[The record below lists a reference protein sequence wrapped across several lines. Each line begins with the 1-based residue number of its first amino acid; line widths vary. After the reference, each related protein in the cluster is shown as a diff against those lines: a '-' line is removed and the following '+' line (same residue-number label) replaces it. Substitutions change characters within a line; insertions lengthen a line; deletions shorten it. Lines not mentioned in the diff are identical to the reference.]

1 MTIDI
6 VDSIDEKI
14 NLFNDTYD
22 TDIIAVFPD
31 RKEIYVRDM
40 GQFLKSFFAEWD
52 DDVLFAE
59 WDDDVFVDT
68 DHNMRTVEKSML
80 TQDKRYQ
87 VFLQDDYTGYTV
99 IGEYELASDAE
110 EAIENCH
117 VRQYNIRIA
126 MNFEVSVT
134 VTASSLSDAEDI
146 AYNFCS
152 DSMNLENRYY
162 ADDNIEEWDV
172 TDTNI
177 EITDSELA

>member
-14 NLFNDTYD
+14 NLFNNTYG
-22 TDIIAVFPD
+22 TEIVAVFPE
-31 RKEIYVRDM
+31 REEIYVRDM
-40 GQFLKSFFAEWD
+40 RQFLKAYFEDFD
-52 DDVLFAE
+52 DEVP
-59 WDDDVFVDT
+59 VDT
-68 DHNMRTVEKSML
+68 DHNLRTVECSVL

-99 IGEYELASDAE
+99 IGEYVLESEAI
-110 EAIENCH
+110 EAIENYH
-117 VRQYNIRIA
+117 VRQYNITVA

-134 VTASSLSDAEDI
+134 VTASSLSEAEDA
-146 AYNFCS
+146 AYDFCN
-152 DSMNLENRYY
+152 DSMNLENRYTF
-162 ADDNIEEWDV
+162 ADNIDEWDI

>member
-1 MTIDI
+1 MNIDI

-14 NLFNDTYD
+14 NLFSETYE

-52 DDVLFAE
+52 DEVP
-59 WDDDVFVDT
+59 VDT
-68 DHNMRTVEKSML
+68 DHNLRTVECSVL

-134 VTASSLSDAEDI
+134 VTASSLSEAEDA
-146 AYNFCS
+146 AYNFCC
-152 DSMNLENRYY
+152 DSMNLENRYTFQ
-162 ADDNIEEWDV
+162 DNIDEWDI
-172 TDTNI
+172 DDSNI
-177 EITDSELA
+177 EIIDSELA